1 MPAPRYRSR
10 TLRRV
15 KVKTASRVL
24 THYRKRKP
32 SKPKCSECGKD
43 LKGITRA
50 RAVALKAVAK
60 SKKVPSRPF
69 GDLCS
74 NCARK
79 KLKERARSMVW

>member
-32 SKPKCSECGKD
+32 SKSKCPDCGKD
-43 LKGITRA
+43 LKGVVRVRA
-50 RAVALKAVAK
+50 TKLKAIAK

-69 GDLCS
+69 ANLCS
-74 NCARK
+74 SCARK
-79 KLKERARSMVW
+79 KLKEKARSMVW

>member
-10 TLRRV
+10 TLRRI

-32 SKPKCSECGKD
+32 SKSKCPDCGKD
-43 LKGITRA
+43 LKGVVRVRA
-50 RAVALKAVAK
+50 TKLKAIAK

-69 GDLCS
+69 ANLCS
-74 NCARK
+74 SCARK
-79 KLKERARSMVW
+79 KLKEKARSMVW